1 MSKYSFILLGP
12 SQLLYSG
19 LLNSV
24 LFISGHFSG
33 LSIYVVGSEL
43 NQSTRKVCKIL
54 DLAIMQDFIEY
65 YEAKTAA
72 NVKMNL
78 LS

>member
-1 MSKYSFILLGP
+1 
-12 SQLLYSG
+12 LYSG
-19 LLNSV
+19 LLNSA
-24 LFISGHFSG
+24 LFISQHFSG

-54 DLAIMQDFIEY
+54 KLAIMQDLIDY
-65 YEAKTAA
+65 HEAKIAA
-72 NVKMNL
+72 NIKINL